1 MSAIKEKASIPL
13 VTKLADADKLLGTEA
28 YEMLK
33 KETNINNIY
42 QSTLAL
48 KSKRSMENEYS
59 TPIVI
64 L

>member
-1 MSAIKEKASIPL
+1 M
-13 VTKLADADKLLGTEA
+13 TKLADAGRLLGTEA